1 MFFDGIAIGSPVT
14 ATQINALTNY
24 ALYVR
29 DNCPCVSSFTY
40 LGPQGTVATGIK
52 DETEYSTAIAVPVP
66 TIVGGASE
74 ILHVLP
80 APLAYEGVDDTSLP
94 QSQLSWEFRARYS
107 RGALN
112 TYQTQILPTQWVPYQ
127 SAAWLAEITDD
138 VSFGIDIASP
148 TYSYFC
154 GALLSVRLRGT
165 FGYGG
170 NLPNFTAFLTA

>member
-1 MFFDGIAIGSPVT
+1 MYFDGIAIGAPVT

-29 DNCPCVSSFTY
+29 DNCPCVASFTY
-40 LGPQGTVATGIK
+40 LGPSGTITPSIK
-52 DETEYSTAIAVPVP
+52 DDTEYSTAIAVPVP
-66 TIVGGASE
+66 AIVGDASE

-80 APLAYEGVDDTSLP
+80 SPLAYEGVDDTSLT
-94 QSQLSWEFRARYS
+94 QAQLSWEFRARYS

-112 TYQTQILPTQWVPYQ
+112 SYQTQILPTQWVAYQ
-127 SAAWLAEITDD
+127 SAAWLSEMSDD
-138 VSFGIDIASP
+138 VSFEINIASP

-154 GALLSVRLRGT
+154 GALMSVRLRGT
-165 FGYGG
+165 FGYAG